1 MKAFLRF
8 LIERSL
14 LVNLITIFVTALGLY
29 GAFAINR
36 EAFPNVNLD
45 IIQVDAI
52 YPGTTPEEIERLVIT
67 PIEQE
72 LKALNG
78 IDKMLSVAFPGSGR
92 ITLELD
98 PNANNRQRL
107 ASDVQLAVN
116 RATLPQ
122 DLPDDPL
129 VTEIDGTVFPII
141 QLAVSAPRAPVEM
154 KRLGDQIQD
163 ELLDIP
169 GIARVVIQG
178 ERKEE
183 IRVVVDPARM
193 RAERISAG
201 EVAALLSNWNV
212 TASGGDLDTAQGQK
226 AVRIVGEFR
235 GPEDVANLVLRAN
248 ERGGGV
254 RLGDVATVTTSLD
267 EPRVI
272 YDVAGE
278 SALAMIVLKKSDADI
293 IHTVDKI
300 TAYMKTVPERH
311 GADVKVEKFQD
322 FSLFA
327 RMRLGVLTG
336 NGFQGLILVALT
348 LVLFLRPSVALST
361 AWGMPV
367 VFFAGLFVLYLSGVT
382 LNLISMLGFIIVL
395 GMLVDD
401 SIVVGENITYHMEK
415 GMKPIEAAVHGTYEM
430 MGPVSASVMTTIVA
444 FLPLMFMTGVIG
456 KFIIAIP
463 IVVML
468 LLFFSWIEAFLVL
481 PNHIVHVANTKAHP
495 PERAWLAKFEE
506 GYARALAAA
515 VRHRWLTVTISL
527 AVLIGSFVLAATA
540 MSFQLFPSVAVDQY
554 IVRATATPGT
564 SIETMRARLIEIDR
578 EIRARIDSEHLEATL
593 LSSGQVAIDE
603 NDALMQRGGRFG
615 QIRVIYTPAVSR
627 PEHDALQDM
636 QTMIKAIPP
645 LFPDL
650 DIAISEIKGGPPTGR
665 PLQVE
670 IAGHDTQA
678 SEAAARRLI
687 ELLEK
692 VPGVTDVDSG
702 LKPGDPELHVVFDR
716 ALAAY
721 AGVDLATAAN
731 HVRAAVGGWRVSTVR
746 RGTEEV
752 DVTIRFP
759 EGAPD
764 RQVKNL
770 HELRIPNDRGGLVP
784 LARIA
789 RFDEHPGFTT
799 IRHKAGIR
807 VVNVVAD
814 VNTSAI
820 TSAELNALVAQREVE
835 WLGDARGKVQVNY
848 GGEAEKNAESFKDL
862 AISFLFALIGIFF
875 ILAIQ
880 FHSLSYPI
888 MVMLAIPFGAVG
900 IILSFFLHDL
910 FQSTP
915 LSFFAALGFV
925 ALSGVVVNSSLVL
938 LVFIQRAI
946 KDGMEAHEAIITAGR
961 RRLRAVILTA
971 GTTVMGLLPTAYG
984 WGGKDPFVAPMA
996 LALAWGLVFA
1006 TLLTLIT
1013 IPAFL
1018 AAGMDVK
1025 AALQRVRA
1033 RLAVLGRSGDLGKL

>member
-14 LVNLITIFVTALGLY
+14 LVNLITIFITALGIY
-29 GAFAINR
+29 AAFAINR

-45 IIQVDAI
+45 IIQVEAT
-52 YPGTTPEEIERLVIT
+52 YPGATPEEIERLVIT

-72 LKALNG
+72 LKSLNG

-92 ITLELD
+92 ITLEVD
-98 PNANNRQRL
+98 PEANNRQRL

-116 RATLPQ
+116 RASLPW

-129 VTEIDGTVFPII
+129 VTEIDGTVFPIV
-141 QLAVSAPRAPVEM
+141 QLAVSAPRTPVEM

-163 ELLDIP
+163 ELLEIP
-169 GIARVVIQG
+169 GVARVVIQG

-193 RAERISAG
+193 RAERVSVG
-201 EVAALLSNWNV
+201 EVAALLSKWNV
-212 TASGGDLDTAQGQK
+212 TASGGEIDTAQGQK
-226 AVRIVGEFR
+226 TVRIAGEFR

-254 RLGDVATVTTSLD
+254 RLGDIATVTASLD

-278 SALAMIVLKKSDADI
+278 PALAIIVLKKTDADI
-293 IHTVDKI
+293 ITTVDKI
-300 TAYMKTVPERH
+300 IAYMETVPARH
-311 GADVKVEKFQD
+311 GADVKINKFQD
-322 FSLFA
+322 FSMFA

-336 NGFQGLILVALT
+336 NGIQGLILVALT
-348 LVLFLRPSVALST
+348 LVVFLRPSVALST

-401 SIVVGENITYHMEK
+401 AIVVGENITYHMEK
-415 GMKPIEAAVHGTYEM
+415 GMKPTDAAVHGTYEM
-430 MGPVSASVMTTIVA
+430 MGPVSASVMTTVIA

-456 KFIIAIP
+456 KFILSIP
-463 IVVML
+463 IVVIL
-468 LLFFSWIEAFLVL
+468 LLLFSWIEAFLVL
-481 PNHIVHVANTKAHP
+481 PNHIVDVANPKTHP
-495 PERAWLAKFEE
+495 PERAWLTRLEDA
-506 GYARALAAA
+506 YARLLAVA
-515 VRHRWLTVTISL
+515 VHHRWLTSAVSM
-527 AVLIGSFVLAATA
+527 AVLAGSFVLMVTS
-540 MSFQLFPSVAVDQY
+540 MSFQLFPAVAVDQY
-554 IVRATATPGT
+554 IVRVTAAPGT
-564 SIETMRARLIEIDR
+564 SIDAMRARLIDIDR
-578 EIRARIDSEHLEATL
+578 EIRARIEPAHLEATL
-593 LSSGQVAIDE
+593 LSTGQIAIDD

-615 QIRVIYTPAVSR
+615 QIRVIYTPAVAR
-627 PEHDALQDM
+627 PEHDALEDM
-636 QTMIKAIPP
+636 QAMIEAIPP

-665 PLQVE
+665 PLEVE

-678 SEAAARRLI
+678 AEAAARRLI
-687 ELLEK
+687 ALLEK

-702 LKPGDPELHVVFDR
+702 LKPGDPELHVIFDR

-759 EGAPD
+759 DAAPD
-764 RQVKNL
+764 RQMKNL
-770 HELRIPNDRGGLVP
+770 RELRIPNDRGGLVP

-789 RFDEHPGFTT
+789 RLDEHPGFTT

-807 VVNVVAD
+807 VVSVVAD
-814 VNTSAI
+814 IDANTI
-820 TSAELNALVAQREVE
+820 TSAELNALVAQREAE
-835 WLGDARGKVQVNY
+835 WLADTRGKVQVNY
-848 GGEAEKNAESFKDL
+848 GGEAEKNAESFQGL
-862 AISFLFALIGIFF
+862 AVSFLFAMIGIFF

-880 FHSLSYPI
+880 FHSLSYPFI
-888 MVMLAIPFGAVG
+888 VMLAIPFGAVG
-900 IILSFFLHDL
+900 IIVSFFLHDL
-910 FQSTP
+910 FHPMP

-925 ALSGVVVNSSLVL
+925 ALTGVVVNSSLVL

-984 WGGKDPFVAPMA
+984 WGGADPFIAPMA

-1018 AAGMDVK
+1018 AAGLDLR
-1025 AALQRVRA
+1025 ALWRRAFA
-1033 RLAVLGRSGDLGKL
+1033 RLPLPGRSEA